1 MLVGIVGG
9 KLQGIEAAY
18 LARKAGWETRL
29 IDRND
34 QAPAIQL
41 SDTFVQVDA
50 TDESNLNGTLGDVD
64 LIIPALENGSV
75 LDSLTCWC
83 RKSGIPL
90 AFDPRAYA
98 VSASKLKSNDLF
110 RKIGVPVPDV
120 WPRCGFPVFV
130 KPARG
135 SGSKG
140 VRVYRDLK
148 SFKSRYP
155 TQTPSADWLVEEYV
169 DGSQHSL
176 EVIGRQGKY
185 RVLQV
190 TDLYMDHTF
199 DCKRVIAPSTLAS
212 NRIGDFEKLAL
223 TIAGAL
229 NLNGIM
235 DVEVIHF
242 GGEFKVLEID
252 ARLPSQTPTAV
263 YWSTGDNMVSLLG
276 KLYTGS
282 NGSNENQTPVGDAVR
297 GVVYEHIRVSEDI
310 LLVSGE
316 TIITRSGPLHIQ
328 EDFFGADEAIT
339 NYSSGREEW
348 VATLIYSAADRDR
361 ALEKRKRS
369 ISELVRRKKLIKVL
383 DRVPDMAHE
392 DRNAS

>member
-50 TDESNLNGTLGDVD
+50 TDESNLDRTLGDVD

-130 KPARG
+130 KP
-135 SGSKG
+135 
-140 VRVYRDLK
+140 V
-148 SFKSRYP
+148 
-155 TQTPSADWLVEEYV
+155 TPKERAI
-169 DGSQHSL
+169 GQ
-176 EVIGRQGKY
+176 IGR
-185 RVLQV
+185 
-190 TDLYMDHTF
+190 
-199 DCKRVIAPSTLAS
+199 
-212 NRIGDFEKLAL
+212 
-223 TIAGAL
+223 
-229 NLNGIM
+229 
-235 DVEVIHF
+235 
-242 GGEFKVLEID
+242 
-252 ARLPSQTPTAV
+252 
-263 YWSTGDNMVSLLG
+263 
-276 KLYTGS
+276 
-282 NGSNENQTPVGDAVR
+282 
-297 GVVYEHIRVSEDI
+297 
-310 LLVSGE
+310 
-316 TIITRSGPLHIQ
+316 
-328 EDFFGADEAIT
+328 
-339 NYSSGREEW
+339 
-348 VATLIYSAADRDR
+348 
-361 ALEKRKRS
+361 
-369 ISELVRRKKLIKVL
+369 
-383 DRVPDMAHE
+383 
-392 DRNAS
+392 